1 MADLKAQEGKF
12 VANSRLKYWNWLQ
25 LGSSWQAGAWKK
37 QWKYFWTW
45 SVTYLH
51 EAIACFCFFF
61 FERIVIKFIQQQ
73 TVRPFS
79 PLIIS
84 SYYFR
89 PCVSYLK
96 DQTQADSATI
106 FTPDKPWQAAIGHY
120 DTLCPVKTMLHTL
133 LQMVLISLFFLLF
146 SSFYRFL
153 LYFIWLMWY
162 WLFIFHHDTLRP
174 VPKFFHTL
182 CQIISTHWSLILL
195 LLFQ

>member
-1 MADLKAQEGKF
+1 MTKII
-12 VANSRLKYWNWLQ
+12 
-25 LGSSWQAGAWKK
+25 
-37 QWKYFWTW
+37 
-45 SVTYLH
+45 H
-51 EAIACFCFFF
+51 
-61 FERIVIKFIQQQ
+61 QQ

-153 LYFIWLMWY
+153 LYSIFDWIVIDYLYFITTHCALSLNFSTHCVRLY
-162 WLFIFHHDTLRP
+162 PPIDHYYFCYISNVSFFYLFIFIYNRFLFDSYHILTQCVPVKLLLRSLKSEFGILRP
-174 VPKFFHTL
+174 GRF
-182 CQIISTHWSLILL
+182 
-195 LLFQ
+195 

>member
-1 MADLKAQEGKF
+1 MRLSLAF
-12 VANSRLKYWNWLQ
+12 V
-25 LGSSWQAGAWKK
+25 
-37 QWKYFWTW
+37 
-45 SVTYLH
+45 
-51 EAIACFCFFF
+51 FFF
-61 FERIVIKFIQQQ
+61 FERIVIKIIQQQ

-153 LYFIWLMWY
+153 LYFI
-162 WLFIFHHDTLRP
+162 
-174 VPKFFHTL
+174 
-182 CQIISTHWSLILL
+182 
-195 LLFQ
+195 